1 MCDVSEGIDPPIVVI
16 EGWDFEF
23 FDTVADALSWIEP
36 WYPTWVPDYRAFDRL
51 GRRLEL
57 VAEPPIVE
65 NRILFGLLRT
75 DNAHKS
81 SLIIRPAAAEPS
93 GREEL
98 VGLLRGYLC
107 EVEAGIDTEHLGLE
121 ALWAQAVSRAK

>member
-1 MCDVSEGIDPPIVVI
+1 MRDVSEGIDPPIVVI

-23 FDTVADALSWIEP
+23 FETVADALSSIEP

-57 VAEPPIVE
+57 VAEPPVVE
-65 NRILFGLLRT
+65 KRILLGFLRT

-81 SLIIRPAAAEPS
+81 SLTIRPVAAEPS

-98 VGLLRGYLC
+98 VGLLRGYLR

-121 ALWAQAVSRAK
+121 ALWAQATSRAK